1 MRLRVICGTF
11 RKMAETR
18 KKFKRPYGR
27 AIKLSVLGSVVLVV
41 LLIGLFIRK
50 CGTKEPQKESET
62 IQKLL
67 PFGAVV
73 EGLKGVDLSGIQPD
87 QKVQV
92 LYLLNV
98 ANCLASDGMMS
109 VARCRRDVPSCV
121 TSQRMADFIING
133 VKEGLADEVI
143 LTRLY
148 EKAAREGGARA
159 QLEDKK
165 TLSPRNDLPYM
176 GSADAPVTVTVLY
189 DYTSS
194 FSRHAVD
201 EVMGM
206 FELYPRQVRVVF
218 WPSPRGRLNP
228 VAEKAARVALAAY
241 RLKKFDS
248 VHQSLLDSEGEI
260 GEGKL
265 DSFTEDAGLP
275 PDALNQEAIAEP
287 VRGQLS
293 ALENKASELGV
304 GFSPAVFIS
313 GWRAVG
319 AIPSMCFL
327 VGAVQ
332 RSLMETVTNEY
343 DSLETKIGPQ

>member
-1 MRLRVICGTF
+1 MS
-11 RKMAETR
+11 ETA
-18 KKFKRPYGR
+18 KKFKRPYGNV
-27 AIKLSVLGSVVLVV
+27 IKPSVLGSVVLVAF
-41 LLIGLFIRK
+41 LIWPFIAG
-50 CGTKEPQKESET
+50 CGKKAPEKESAVME
-62 IQKLL
+62 KLL
-67 PFGAVV
+67 PFGAVM
-73 EGLKGVDLSGIQPD
+73 EGMKGVDLSGIQPD

-148 EKAAREGGARA
+148 EKAAREAGARA

-165 TLSPRNDLPYM
+165 TLPLRNDLPYL
-176 GSADAPVTVTVLY
+176 GDADAPVTVTILY
-189 DYTSS
+189 DYSSS
-194 FSRHAVD
+194 FSRHALE

-228 VAEKAARVALAAY
+228 AAEKAARVALAAY
-241 RLKKFDS
+241 RLKKFES
-248 VHQSLLDSEGEI
+248 VHQSLLESEGEI

-265 DSFTEDAGLP
+265 DSFTEEAGLP
-275 PDALNQEAIAEP
+275 QDALNQEAISEP
-287 VRGQLS
+287 IRQQLS

-304 GFSPAVFIS
+304 GFSPAVFVS
-313 GWRAVG
+313 GRRAIG

-332 RSLMETVTNEY
+332 KSLMETVTDEY